1 MKPQLVLLQMT
12 PRACVLLI
20 YDGKDK
26 LWSFFAAHEI
36 HMAHLHLRAQ
46 VNVWIQLNR
55 ADELVQDVITSW
67 QLIIGK
73 GEVDHSLYI

>member
-1 MKPQLVLLQMT
+1 
-12 PRACVLLI
+12 
-20 YDGKDK
+20 
-26 LWSFFAAHEI
+26 
-36 HMAHLHLRAQ
+36 MAHLHLRAQ

-67 QLIIGK
+67 HLIIGK

>member
-1 MKPQLVLLQMT
+1 
-12 PRACVLLI
+12 
-20 YDGKDK
+20 
-26 LWSFFAAHEI
+26 
-36 HMAHLHLRAQ
+36 MAHLHLCAQ